1 MPRKTDS
8 TNPADWL
15 AIAEQ
20 ELEAIRKLSAD
31 EFAFDMC
38 HSKLAEVVE
47 KLLKAELIR
56 SGWNLEKTHD
66 LERLRKE
73 LRTRDKDL
81 ADSIETLCTDL
92 AEVYF
97 VGRYPGF
104 DLEDPD
110 WPKLRVQLDAVATL
124 MATIKARVGGS

>member
-1 MPRKTDS
+1 LPRKTDS